1 MVDII
6 LVAVILI
13 QALLH
18 YSERRDL
25 YDRLMSRD
33 ITEYKNSGNPPPKA
47 IPSAHDRVLN
57 KWRNKGGDE

>member
-1 MVDII
+1 MVDVI

-18 YSERRDL
+18 YIERRDL
-25 YDRLMSRD
+25 YNRLMSKD
-33 ITEYKNSGNPPPKA
+33 LTEYKNSGSPPPKSV
-47 IPSAHDRVLN
+47 PSAHDKVLR

>member
-18 YSERRDL
+18 YIERRDL
-25 YDRLMSRD
+25 YNRLMSKNL
-33 ITEYKNSGNPPPKA
+33 IEYKNSGNPPPKPV
-47 IPSAHDRVLN
+47 PSAHDKVLK

>member
-1 MVDII
+1 MVNII
-6 LVAVILI
+6 LVAVIVI

-18 YSERRDL
+18 YVERRDL

-47 IPSAHDRVLN
+47 IPSAHDKVLK
-57 KWRNKGGDE
+57 KWRDRGGE

>member
-1 MVDII
+1 MVEII

-18 YSERRDL
+18 YIERRDL
-25 YDRLMSRD
+25 YNRLMSKD
-33 ITEYKNSGNPPPKA
+33 LTEYKNIGNPPPKSV
-47 IPSAHDRVLN
+47 PSAHDKVLK